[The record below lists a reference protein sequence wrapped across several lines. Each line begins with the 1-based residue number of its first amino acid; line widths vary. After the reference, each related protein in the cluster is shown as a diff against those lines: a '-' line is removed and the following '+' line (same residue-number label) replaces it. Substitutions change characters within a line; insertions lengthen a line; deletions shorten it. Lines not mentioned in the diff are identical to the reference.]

1 MRELRIPQVVSKP
14 RNNPDLSQVSN
25 RSNDLSFLEASRSNQ
40 SVLIGERPKIKP
52 IKVIPS
58 SRRRRAKNFELFG
71 KQNES
76 REGLTLKQSN
86 SSAVIAMPKL

>member
-1 MRELRIPQVVSKP
+1 MPQVVCKP
-14 RNNPDLSQVSN
+14 RNNPNLSQVSN
-25 RSNDLSFLEASRSNQ
+25 RSNELSFIEASRSNH

-58 SRRRRAKNFELFG
+58 SRCRSKVIDLFG

-76 REGLTLKQSN
+76 KDGLVLKQSN
-86 SSAVIAMPKL
+86 SSAVIAMPRL